1 MANSSALLEFVAPFE
16 VAAFDPG
23 PLQPRKTS
31 MIVAATANCQRSLR
45 MFMADFSSPLLPST
59 VPTRSYKSPMPDDRP
74 TERTG
79 SCALHQENP
88 GDLQLLA
95 CKHNC

>member
-1 MANSSALLEFVAPFE
+1 MANSSALFEFVAPFE

-23 PLQPRKTS
+23 PLQPTKTS
-31 MIVAATANCQRSLR
+31 IIAVATVNCQRSLR

-59 VPTRSYKSPMPDDRP
+59 VPTRSYKSLMPGDRP

-79 SCALHQENP
+79 SCALHRENP
-88 GDLQLLA
+88 GDLRLPA
-95 CKHNC
+95 CKHTR